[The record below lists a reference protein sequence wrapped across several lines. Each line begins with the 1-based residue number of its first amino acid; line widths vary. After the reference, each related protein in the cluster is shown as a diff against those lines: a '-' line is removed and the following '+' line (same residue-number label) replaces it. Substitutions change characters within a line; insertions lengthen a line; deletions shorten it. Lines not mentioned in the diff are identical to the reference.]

1 MQGHGF
7 SEDHPES
14 LGESAERKLP
24 VEVGL
29 SQRRKWPLG
38 TTDKET
44 RSRETLHSCF
54 LYLGIF

>member
-7 SEDHPES
+7 SEDRPES

-29 SQRRKWPLG
+29 SQRRKWPLR
-38 TTDKET
+38 TTDKEK
-44 RSRETLHSCF
+44 RSR
-54 LYLGIF
+54 